1 MYNESNIDSYEN
13 VRFPLI
19 EQNSNFLK
27 YAFPMLVYRSIVY
40 RRKF

>member
-19 EQNSNFLK
+19 EQNSNSLK
-27 YAFPMLVYRSIVY
+27 YAFPVGTCSN
-40 RRKF
+40 KFVSR